1 VAEQGKLKV
10 KVDKTLVASIAL
22 HVLVLGWGL
31 VSFST
36 KAYVLRDEETVA
48 DDVISSDQLAHVMAG
63 QRTGK
68 KENPKPLVEKVAEAK
83 PVDDA
88 VGKIEEKKPP
98 VVTDTAPPPTPKV
111 EEKPVEKKPD
121 PPKQVTETKPKD
133 EPKKEEPKKEEAKQE
148 PKPVEKKPDP
158 AKPDP
163 IAEAIKKEEKKPPPK
178 PQQQAAKPPPE
189 QKPKERVFDQSKIAA
204 LLDKRDP
211 TRQAAAGDTLNSNA
225 ALGLAHG
232 KAADNSATWG
242 AMFKQQVERCWK
254 KPYGGIEAQQT
265 EAAFVIRLKRDGTLE
280 GMPVPEGTAA
290 TPYLRVYQ
298 ESALRAIIECQ
309 PYNLPAAYFDEWK
322 YFSPVFTERKT

>member
-1 VAEQGKLKV
+1 MKV
-10 KVDKTLVASIAL
+10 KVDKTLAASIAL
-22 HVLVLGWGL
+22 HVLVIGWGL
-31 VSFST
+31 VTFST
-36 KAYVLRDEETVA
+36 KAFVMPEEDSVA
-48 DDVISSDQLAHVMAG
+48 VDVISDDQLSHVMSG
-63 QRTGK
+63 QKDGK
-68 KENPKPLVEKVAEAK
+68 KNNPKPLVEKVAEAK

-88 VGKIEEKKPP
+88 VGKIDDKKPP

-111 EEKPVEKKPD
+111 EEKPEEKKPD
-121 PPKQVTETKPKD
+121 PPKKVENKP
-133 EPKKEEPKKEEAKQE
+133 KEEPK
-148 PKPVEKKPDP
+148 PDEKKPDP
-158 AKPDP
+158 VKPDP

-178 PQQQAAKPPPE
+178 PVQQAAKPPPE

-211 TRQAAAGDTLNSNA
+211 TRASITGDTLNSTA
-225 ALGLAHG
+225 ALGTSKG

-265 EAAFVIRLKRDGTLE
+265 EAVFDVKLKRDGTLE
-280 GMPVPEGTAA
+280 GMPVPEGTPS

-309 PYNLPAAYFDEWK
+309 PYKLPAAFFEEWK
-322 YFSPVFTERKT
+322 YFAPVFTERKT